1 MKLPVNIPTAILI
14 ALVVFYA
21 FIIFSYFTKN
31 LQEGLEN
38 KEEEDLEES
47 EEVSEDTA
55 AEEEEEEEEEETM
68 LEKMSR
74 IESEVT
80 ELQGEIDKRNK
91 ELDELRTEIEI
102 PVVKSIKK

>member
-55 AEEEEEEEEEETM
+55 AEEEEEEEEETM

-102 PVVKSIKK
+102 PALKSIKK

>member
-1 MKLPVNIPTAILI
+1 MKFPVNIPTAILI

-38 KEEEDLEES
+38 QEEEDLEES
-47 EEVSEDTA
+47 EGVSETPV
-55 AEEEEEEEEEETM
+55 EEEEEEEETM
-68 LEKMSR
+68 LEKMTR
-74 IESEVT
+74 IEGEIT

-91 ELDELRTEIEI
+91 ELDGMKKEIDVTQEK
-102 PVVKSIKK
+102 PVKE